1 MTEILLFIY
10 FVLLVHIWKDGYAI
24 SVSQK
29 SAYKPV
35 LFYFGGDNRR
45 KGGVCIEIIEYE
57 ITISIDLRYQGDRK
71 MHMSLEFRE
80 CIMFEKIFLEVISI

>member
-1 MTEILLFIY
+1 MPFPSVRSLHINQYYFIL
-10 FVLLVHIWKDGYAI
+10 
-24 SVSQK
+24 
-29 SAYKPV
+29 
-35 LFYFGGDNRR
+35 GGDNRR

-80 CIMFEKIFLEVISI
+80 CIMFEKIFLEVISISMVLKS